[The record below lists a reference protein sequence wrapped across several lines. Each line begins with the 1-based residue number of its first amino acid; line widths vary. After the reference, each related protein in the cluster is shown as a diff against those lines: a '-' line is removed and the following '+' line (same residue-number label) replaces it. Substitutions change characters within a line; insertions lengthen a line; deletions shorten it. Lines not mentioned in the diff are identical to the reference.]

1 MLKLADLR
9 KTTRRS
15 GEGGLRAVYP
25 RFLRDR
31 ALAPR
36 IELAIRYLEKMLGRT
51 RRELDAEVI
60 VGLFGD
66 HKLARCML
74 ACLASSYR
82 HRARTFA
89 EVLPAETVAAL
100 AAAGITTPSGLRL
113 ALFRRANQ
121 RYPGFVGAIERAPF
135 LAGAGQELGLASEQ
149 IEQLIV
155 LDEPSQA
162 VLVRTGAV
170 PAAEDVRAGYN
181 YAVAAALLA
190 NAPLVRIALA
200 RSARDAA
207 AVRALCARVGV
218 RASLSARELVLHGQQ
233 DGMQSWARH
242 GMKLVRILSWLLA
255 CGLPARSAEALVAAP
270 QGGQWR
276 FRLDAETLGY
286 LGARADAE
294 FAVADLLAATERQET
309 LAAEFNALRRAGED
323 QGWTLRR
330 ASEPL
335 IVAGSIIPALFL
347 CTTGSVRV
355 SLVPAPGAGAGAARL
370 AQVAQRQPIVTL
382 RLGKSASRQI
392 EPAPTLVYAG
402 RGDLAALPAL
412 LEEAAAGAERTASAA
427 RLEALFDEVRAAGVL
442 TEAGLAERL
451 GCPEEEVA
459 ERLAAPE
466 LDAALD
472 AARAHSSLHYVE
484 GFGLCTGAVLTRAR
498 AAAAD
503 VANLRERSDGAA
515 RVARVLGRRLREV
528 TGASEGIECLIAY
541 LGAA

>member
-1 MLKLADLR
+1 MLKVADLR

-15 GEGGLRAVYP
+15 GEGDLRAVYP

-31 ALAPR
+31 TLEPR
-36 IELAIRYLEKMLGRT
+36 IELAIRYLEKMLGHA

-66 HKLARCML
+66 HKLAHCML

-89 EVLPAETVAAL
+89 EVLPAEAVASL
-100 AAAGITTPSGLRL
+100 AAGGITSPSELRL

-121 RYPGFVGAIERAPF
+121 RYPGFIGAIERAPF
-135 LAGAGQELGLASEQ
+135 LAGIGEELGLAAEQ
-149 IEQLIV
+149 IERLIA

-162 VLVRTGAV
+162 VLVRTGPV
-170 PAAEDVRAGYN
+170 PTAQDVRAIYN

-190 NAPLVRIALA
+190 NAPLVRIALS

-207 AVRALCARVGV
+207 SVRALCARLGV
-218 RASLSARELVLHGQQ
+218 RASLSARELVLYGQQ
-233 DGMQSWARH
+233 DALQSWARH
-242 GMKLVRILSWLLA
+242 GMKLVRVLSWLLA

-276 FRLDAETLGY
+276 FRLDAEILGY
-286 LGARADAE
+286 LGARADAA
-294 FAVADLLAATERQET
+294 FAVADLLAAIQRQEA
-309 LAAEFNALRRAGED
+309 LAAEFNALRRED
-323 QGWTLRR
+323 EHQGWTLRR
-330 ASEPL
+330 AGEPL
-335 IVAGSIIPALFL
+335 IVAGNAVPALFVAIR
-347 CTTGSVRV
+347 GSVRV
-355 SLVPAPGAGAGAARL
+355 SLVPAPAGDGVACL
-370 AQVAQRQPIVTL
+370 AQVAERQPMAIL
-382 RLGKSASRQI
+382 RLGESASRRQI
-392 EPAPTLVYAG
+392 EAVPELVYAH

-412 LEEAAAGAERTASAA
+412 LEEAAAGAERTATAA
-427 RLEALFDEVRAAGVL
+427 RLEALFDEARAAGVL
-442 TEAGLAERL
+442 TEAGLAEWL
-451 GCPEEEVA
+451 GCTEEEVA

-472 AARAHSSLHYVE
+472 AARAHSGLHYVE
-484 GFGLCTGAVLTRAR
+484 GFGLCTGTVLMRAR

-503 VANLRERSDGAA
+503 VANLRERADGAA

-528 TGASEGIECLIAY
+528 TGASTGIECLIAY

>member
-1 MLKLADLR
+1 MLKVADLR

-15 GEGGLRAVYP
+15 GEGDLRTVYP

-31 ALAPR
+31 ALEPR
-36 IELAIRYLEKMLGRT
+36 IELAIRYLEKMLGHT

-66 HKLARCML
+66 HKVARCML

-89 EVLPAETVAAL
+89 EVVPAEAVASL
-100 AAAGITTPSGLRL
+100 AATGITTPSELRL

-121 RYPGFVGAIERAPF
+121 HYPGFVGAVERAPF
-135 LAGAGQELGLASEQ
+135 LAGAGQELRLAADQ
-149 IEQLIV
+149 IEQLTA

-170 PAAEDVRAGYN
+170 PAAQDVRAIYN
-181 YAVAAALLA
+181 YAVAGALLA
-190 NAPLVRIALA
+190 NAPMVRIALA

-207 AVRALCARVGV
+207 SVRALCARLGV
-218 RASLSARELVLHGQQ
+218 RASLSARQLVLYGQQ

-242 GMKLVRILSWLLA
+242 GMKLVRMLSWLLA
-255 CGLPARSAEALVAAP
+255 CGLPARSAEAVVVAP

-276 FRLDAETLGY
+276 FRLDAEILGY
-286 LGARADAE
+286 LGARVDAE
-294 FAVADLLAATERQET
+294 FAVADLLAATQRQEM
-309 LAAEFNALRRAGED
+309 LAAEFNALRRAGESH
-323 QGWTLRR
+323 GWTLRR

-335 IVAGSIIPALFL
+335 IVAGNVVPALFVA
-347 CTTGSVRV
+347 TTGSVRV
-355 SLVPAPGAGAGAARL
+355 SLVPAPAGIGAARL
-370 AQVAQRQPIVTL
+370 AQVAEQQPMVTL
-382 RLGKSASRQI
+382 RLGESASRRPI
-392 EPAPTLVYAG
+392 ESVPELAYAG

-412 LEEAAAGAERTASAA
+412 LEAAAARVERTATAA
-427 RLEALFDEVRAAGVL
+427 RLVALFDEARAAGVL

-451 GCPEEEVA
+451 GCTEEEVA

-466 LDAALD
+466 LDGV
-472 AARAHSSLHYVE
+472 RAHSSLHYVE
-484 GFGLCTGAVLTRAR
+484 GFGLCTGAVLLRAR

-503 VANLRERSDGAA
+503 VANLRERADGAA